1 MKDIYTV
8 YTMDGMVPVDLSV
21 EPATASGVCVP
32 YQQKELCIGR
42 KVRGGVGVEE
52 DDKHDRPVY
61 NRIGYTAGVYLLY
74 LSLKLA

>member
-1 MKDIYTV
+1 M

-52 DDKHDRPVY
+52 DDKHDRYIIVSGILQVY
-61 NRIGYTAGVYLLY
+61 ICYI
-74 LSLKLA
+74 